1 MDIQLI
7 DDRTVRFQKKLWAE
21 SEIILAKCFGFEIDI
36 DSGRMHANLAMTSK
50 KSLFEFIRIA
60 FKNFSESPTETERR
74 NMFFGE
80 VQGCYDQIDYQAD
93 LQIKPRLP
101 YYDSFY
107 DHQKQGLREVFY
119 KKHNFLAYEMGL
131 GKSLTSA
138 SISRVF
144 QIPRTVIVCPAA
156 VKWNWYRDLVKF
168 GYNELYF
175 TILDS
180 SKYKTVRAFNERFVI
195 INYDMLPNFE
205 KELCKLPVG
214 HFILDEAHYL
224 KNHNSARYKNL
235 KKVIDQHTDPRITF
249 LSGTPITNRV
259 NDVFAYLKLI
269 GHELGQSHK
278 KFLDEYTI
286 KTTNRGGERVTG
298 GRNLQDLHIKL
309 SNFMIRKTKEECLD
323 LPGKI
328 FMSYRFEM
336 DDYRDEYNKIIEEMS
351 KNKDISSLTGNIH
364 SLNIITSKAKI
375 HGIKE
380 LAETILE
387 TGKKVV
393 IFGSYKEPLNELEA
407 YFGKK
412 CVKIDGSVD
421 SWMRDQ
427 LVQRFHNDPEVT
439 VFLGNMKAAGV
450 GINLTNAS
458 DVIYLNFPLSP
469 ADLYQSMD
477 RLDRIGQVSC
487 VNVHYTFCEDSIDD
501 DIYDLIVDKE
511 KDIVALIDQGREV
524 MFRENIVETLM
535 KKIFNR
541 GSEEQIIGEI
551 VTPEWEN
558 VPETVKA
565 TISVEPSVVP
575 KEENIFAQ
583 KLRESESKG
592 TSIQS
597 LTPPDL

>member
-1 MDIQLI
+1 MDIEILNG
-7 DDRTVRFQKKLWAE
+7 RHVKFEKKLWAE
-21 SEIILAKCFGFEIDI
+21 SELLLARCFNFNIDFETGKMLCDL
-36 DSGRMHANLAMTSK
+36 SLTSK
-50 KSLFEFIRIA
+50 KALFEFIKIA
-60 FKNFSESPTETERR
+60 FRNFSESPTEEGRR
-74 NMFFGE
+74 NEFFGN
-80 VQGCYDQIDYQAD
+80 VQMIYQQMDDYAD
-93 LQIKPRLP
+93 SFIKPALP
-101 YYDSFY
+101 YYDMFY
-107 DHQKQGLREVFY
+107 DHQSQTLREIFY
-119 KKHNFLAYEMGL
+119 KLHNFLALDMGL
-131 GKSLTSA
+131 GKSIISA

-144 QIPRTVIVCPAA
+144 KIPRTVIVCPAA

-168 GYNELYF
+168 GYNELFF

-195 INYDMLPNFE
+195 INYDMLAAFE
-205 KELCKLPVG
+205 RELCAMPVG
-214 HFILDEAHYL
+214 HFILDESHML

-235 KKVIDQHTDPRITF
+235 KKITDKHPDARITF

-269 GHELGQSHK
+269 NHELGGSYK
-278 KFLDEYTI
+278 KFTDEYTL
-286 KTTNRGGERVTG
+286 KTSGRGGERVTG

-309 SNFMIRKTKEECLD
+309 SNFMIRRTKEECLD

-351 KNKDISSLTGNIH
+351 KLKDVSSLTGNIH
-364 SLNIITSKAKI
+364 SLNIITSKAKL

-380 LAETILE
+380 LAQTILD

-393 IFGSYKEPLNELEA
+393 IFGSYKDPLNELAA
-407 YFGKK
+407 YFGKA

-427 LVQRFHNDPEVT
+427 LVQKFHNDPETT

-458 DVIYLNFPLSP
+458 DVIYLNFPLGP
-469 ADLYQSMD
+469 AELYQSMD

-501 DIYDLIVDKE
+501 SIYEIIVDKE
-511 KDIVALIDQGREV
+511 KDIVALIDQGKEV
-524 MFRENIVETLM
+524 LYRENIVETLM
-535 KKIFNR
+535 KKIFKRDAVEDNSR
-541 GSEEQIIGEI
+541 EEALQVFDEVMQDNGMIEE
-551 VTPEWEN
+551 PEF
-558 VPETVKA
+558 P
-565 TISVEPSVVP
+565 
-575 KEENIFAQ
+575 NIFERKLKEQERLEVAQ
-583 KLRESESKG
+583 K
-592 TSIQS
+592 QS
-597 LTPPDL
+597 TNILTPPDL

>member
-1 MDIQLI
+1 
-7 DDRTVRFQKKLWAE
+7 
-21 SEIILAKCFGFEIDI
+21 
-36 DSGRMHANLAMTSK
+36 
-50 KSLFEFIRIA
+50 
-60 FKNFSESPTETERR
+60 
-74 NMFFGE
+74 
-80 VQGCYDQIDYQAD
+80 
-93 LQIKPRLP
+93 
-101 YYDSFY
+101 
-107 DHQKQGLREVFY
+107 
-119 KKHNFLAYEMGL
+119 
-131 GKSLTSA
+131 
-138 SISRVF
+138 
-144 QIPRTVIVCPAA
+144 
-156 VKWNWYRDLVKF
+156 
-168 GYNELYF
+168 
-175 TILDS
+175 
-180 SKYKTVRAFNERFVI
+180 
-195 INYDMLPNFE
+195 
-205 KELCKLPVG
+205 
-214 HFILDEAHYL
+214 
-224 KNHNSARYKNL
+224 
-235 KKVIDQHTDPRITF
+235 
-249 LSGTPITNRV
+249 
-259 NDVFAYLKLI
+259 
-269 GHELGQSHK
+269 
-278 KFLDEYTI
+278 
-286 KTTNRGGERVTG
+286 
-298 GRNLQDLHIKL
+298 
-309 SNFMIRKTKEECLD
+309 
-323 LPGKI
+323 
-328 FMSYRFEM
+328 
-336 DDYRDEYNKIIEEMS
+336 MS

>member
-1 MDIQLI
+1 MDIQI
-7 DDRTVRFQKKLWAE
+7 VEGRYVRFQKKLWAE
-21 SEIILAKCFGFEIDI
+21 SELLLAKCFNFTIDI
-36 DSGRMHANLAMTSK
+36 ETGVIMCNLSLTSK
-50 KSLFEFIRIA
+50 KSLFEFIKVSFR
-60 FKNFSESPTETERR
+60 NFNESPTEIDRK
-74 NMFFGE
+74 NKFFGD
-80 VQGCYDQIDYQAD
+80 VQEIYYNIENYAD
-93 LQIKPRLP
+93 SIIEPSLP
-101 YYDSFY
+101 YYDKFY
-107 DHQKQGLREVFY
+107 LHQKQTTREIFY
-119 KKHNFLAYEMGL
+119 KLHNFLALDMGL
-131 GKSLTSA
+131 GKSIISA

-144 QIPRTVIVCPAA
+144 KIPRTVIVCPAA
-156 VKWNWYRDLVKF
+156 VKWNWFRDLVKF

-195 INYDMLPNFE
+195 VNYDMLSAFE
-205 KELCKLPVG
+205 RELTSAPVG
-214 HFILDEAHYL
+214 HFILDECHML
-224 KNHNSARYKNL
+224 KNHQSARYKNL
-235 KKVIDQHTDPRITF
+235 KKITDKFPEARITF

-269 GHELGQSHK
+269 NHELGHSHK

-286 KTTNRGGERVTG
+286 KTSNRGGERVTG

-309 SNFMIRKTKEECLD
+309 SNFMIRRTKEECLD

-351 KNKDISSLTGNIH
+351 KLKDISSLTGNIH

-380 LAETILE
+380 LAQTILE

-393 IFGSYKEPLNELEA
+393 IFGSYKDPINELEKH
-407 YFGKK
+407 FGDS
-412 CVKIDGSVD
+412 CVKIDGSVN

-427 LVQRFHNDPEVT
+427 LVQRFHNDPSTT

-469 ADLYQSMD
+469 AELYQSMD
-477 RLDRIGQVSC
+477 RLDRIGQKSC
-487 VNVHYTFCEDSIDD
+487 VNVHYTFCEESIDD
-501 DIYDLIVDKE
+501 YIYEIIVDKE
-511 KDIVALIDQGREV
+511 KDIVALIDQGKEV

-535 KKIFNR
+535 KKILKRDNIEDMSLPEEPII
-541 GSEEQIIGEI
+541 SEESK
-551 VTPEWEN
+551 
-558 VPETVKA
+558 ET
-565 TISVEPSVVP
+565 
-575 KEENIFAQ
+575 NIFER
-583 KLRESESKG
+583 KLKKMESATKVNDNL
-592 TSIQS
+592 SIDA
-597 LTPPDL
+597 LTPPEL